1 MIKLRNISKIYNE
14 GKSNENRVLNDISL
28 TVEEGEFVAVMGRS
42 GVGKSTLLHIISLLD
57 KPTSGDFILDE
68 KNTASMNDTQCS
80 KCRNENIGILL
91 QDFRL
96 IENETVMENVMAPL
110 YFSKT
115 PFRKMKN
122 KAKEALFKVGI
133 SHLSKQ
139 AAYTL
144 SGGEKQRVG
153 LARAIVNSPNCLLAD
168 EPTGS
173 LDTKTAG
180 EIMQLLH
187 NLNGDGMTII
197 IVTHDMDIAN
207 KCSKIV
213 KIENGKL
220 FE

>member
-1 MIKLRNISKIYNE
+1 
-14 GKSNENRVLNDISL
+14 
-28 TVEEGEFVAVMGRS
+28 
-42 GVGKSTLLHIISLLD
+42 
-57 KPTSGDFILDE
+57 
-68 KNTASMNDTQCS
+68 MNDTQCS

-173 LDTKTAG
+173 LDAKTAG
-180 EIMQLLH
+180 EIMQLFH
-187 NLNGDGMTII
+187 DLNGDGMTII
-197 IVTHDMDIAN
+197 VVTHDMDVAN
-207 KCSKIV
+207 KCSRIV
-213 KIENGKL
+213 KIENGML
-220 FE
+220 IE